1 MPISKIN
8 TTSITDNSVTAGKIV
23 AGAVDADIA
32 AGSIDTA
39 QIADDAV
46 TSAKISNDIA
56 INTSGAITTTGAFTS
71 QGIDDNSNATAIT
84 IDSSESVLVGKS
96 VDTLATSG
104 TALFANGQI
113 DSSVD
118 GNYVAKFNR
127 KSSDGTI
134 LELRKDTTNI
144 VGSIDVDNGDNLTVQ
159 GKSDHSGLQFGTN
172 AIFPH
177 KNSANIDATIDLGE
191 GSLRWKDIYLSGG
204 LNFSANAN
212 NAGMSSETLDDYEE
226 GTFTPFM
233 RINNGVEG
241 ITYNGR
247 VGSYTKIG
255 NLVTCMIYM
264 NLSSKG
270 TNVGGVSIDGLPFTA
285 GNNLGV
291 VTSFNGN
298 CLPAYFSSMATNIST
313 LHGWVDD
320 GTTEMYLRHTDGGG
334 NSSTQNTNNGN
345 INNNTDFRFFITY
358 MV

>member
-1 MPISKIN
+1 M
-8 TTSITDNSVTAGKIV
+8 A
-23 AGAVDADIA
+23 
-32 AGSIDTA
+32 IDTIKSTA
-39 QIADDAV
+39 VLDGAISTADLA
-46 TSAKISNDIA
+46 NDIA